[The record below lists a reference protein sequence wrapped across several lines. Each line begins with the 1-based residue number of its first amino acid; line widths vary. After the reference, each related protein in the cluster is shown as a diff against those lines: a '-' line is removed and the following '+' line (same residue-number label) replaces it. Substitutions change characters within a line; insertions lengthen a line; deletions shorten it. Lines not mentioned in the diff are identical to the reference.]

1 MSNIVFSKI
10 NIHSYYFGESIHFIY
25 MFLLHIDILKVIKE
39 VRGYILILATEYSIT
54 RKTDFLLAFKTGILF
69 PNTI

>member
-1 MSNIVFSKI
+1 
-10 NIHSYYFGESIHFIY
+10 